1 MGFDQ
6 IADALGDQARRHI
19 LVLLLDHNPVKQSE
33 VVAKNDPREDEKLE
47 IQLIHTHLPRLDDMD
62 YIGWNRDHGTIVK
75 GPNWEEIEPVVRLL
89 SDNRERIPSNM
100 F

>member
-1 MGFDQ
+1 MKLS
-6 IADALGDQARRHI
+6 A
-19 LVLLLDHNPVKQSE
+19 

-47 IQLIHTHLPRLDDMD
+47 VQLIHTHLPRLDDMD

-75 GPNWEEIEPVVRLL
+75 GSNWEEIEPVVRLL
-89 SDNRERIPSNM
+89 RNNREQIPPDT